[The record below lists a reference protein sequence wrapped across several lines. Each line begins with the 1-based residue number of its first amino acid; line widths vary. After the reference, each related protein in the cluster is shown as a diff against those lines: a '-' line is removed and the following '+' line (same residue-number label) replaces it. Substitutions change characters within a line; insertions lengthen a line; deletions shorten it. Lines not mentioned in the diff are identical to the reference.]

1 MLAIDMTTAS
11 IIYVTSFVILLIG
24 YLTAISSK
32 DVIRL
37 LISLELMFGAVFMAL
52 IPLFSV
58 ALLANAAF
66 GIAIVTIFTSSGELL
81 ILIAAIAILDK
92 QKRDIFANS
101 TRPTHVEFINPDDS
115 RTSKICQKVLRGKH
129 IWRIGDPDIQ
139 IAPLHWS
146 CRSSNILFRM

>member
-37 LISLELMFGAVFMAL
+37 LISLEMMFGAVFMAL

-92 QKRDIFANS
+92 QKRDIH
-101 TRPTHVEFINPDDS
+101 TKGIT
-115 RTSKICQKVLRGKH
+115 
-129 IWRIGDPDIQ
+129 IGGD
-139 IAPLHWS
+139 
-146 CRSSNILFRM
+146 RV

>member
-1 MLAIDMTTAS
+1 MLAIDTTTAS

-92 QKRDIFANS
+92 QKRDIHTN
-101 TRPTHVEFINPDDS
+101 VI
-115 RTSKICQKVLRGKH
+115 KIG
-129 IWRIGDPDIQ
+129 GD
-139 IAPLHWS
+139 
-146 CRSSNILFRM
+146 RV

>member
-37 LISLELMFGAVFMAL
+37 LIALELMFGAVFMAL

-92 QKRDIFANS
+92 QKRDIH
-101 TRPTHVEFINPDDS
+101 TKGIT
-115 RTSKICQKVLRGKH
+115 
-129 IWRIGDPDIQ
+129 IGGD
-139 IAPLHWS
+139 
-146 CRSSNILFRM
+146 RV

>member
-1 MLAIDMTTAS
+1 MLAIDLTTAS
-11 IIYVTSFVILLIG
+11 IIYVTSFAILLIG

-37 LISLELMFGAVFMAL
+37 LIALELMFGAVFMAL

-81 ILIAAIAILDK
+81 ILIAAIVILDK
-92 QKRDIFANS
+92 QEKDIH
-101 TRPTHVEFINPDDS
+101 T
-115 RTSKICQKVLRGKH
+115 KV
-129 IWRIGDPDIQ
+129 ITIGGD
-139 IAPLHWS
+139 
-146 CRSSNILFRM
+146 RV

>member
-1 MLAIDMTTAS
+1 MLAIDTTTAS

-81 ILIAAIAILDK
+81 ILIAAIAILDR
-92 QKRDIFANS
+92 QKRDIH
-101 TRPTHVEFINPDDS
+101 TKGIT
-115 RTSKICQKVLRGKH
+115 
-129 IWRIGDPDIQ
+129 IGGD
-139 IAPLHWS
+139 
-146 CRSSNILFRM
+146 RV

>member
-1 MLAIDMTTAS
+1 MLAIDLTTAS

-37 LISLELMFGAVFMAL
+37 LIALEMMFGAVFMAL

-92 QKRDIFANS
+92 QKKDIHTN
-101 TRPTHVEFINPDDS
+101 VI
-115 RTSKICQKVLRGKH
+115 KIGGDKV
-129 IWRIGDPDIQ
+129 
-139 IAPLHWS
+139 
-146 CRSSNILFRM
+146 

>member
-1 MLAIDMTTAS
+1 MLAIDTTTAS

-92 QKRDIFANS
+92 QKRDIH
-101 TRPTHVEFINPDDS
+101 TKVI
-115 RTSKICQKVLRGKH
+115 KIG
-129 IWRIGDPDIQ
+129 GD
-139 IAPLHWS
+139 
-146 CRSSNILFRM
+146 RV